1 MTGNLPAWKQSA
13 ADAHDVWCFRHEG
26 GTANRWAGF
35 IARMSA
41 DAYSHWLTPR
51 AEVVYVVVPDA
62 GGTVVLAL
70 RSARTLQPPFD
81 LVPFANSEAR
91 MINWSHSGPL
101 GRGHTQNFSLFFHFF
116 FTRKWKKFAVTHD
129 FFSLLSE
136 NFFTFEVKNFLAVT
150 HKFFH

>member
-1 MTGNLPAWKQSA
+1 
-13 ADAHDVWCFRHEG
+13 
-26 GTANRWAGF
+26 
-35 IARMSA
+35 MSA

-101 GRGHTQNFSLFFHFF
+101 GRGHTQNFSLFFHSEVKKICGHTRFF
-116 FTRKWKKFAVTHD
+116 FTPER
-129 FFSLLSE
+129 
-136 NFFTFEVKNFLAVT
+136 
-150 HKFFH
+150 KFFHF